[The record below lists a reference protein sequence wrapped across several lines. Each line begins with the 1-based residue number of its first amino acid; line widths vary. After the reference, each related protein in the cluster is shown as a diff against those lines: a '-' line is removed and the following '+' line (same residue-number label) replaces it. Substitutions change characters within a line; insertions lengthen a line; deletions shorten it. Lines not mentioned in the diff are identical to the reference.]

1 MVQIGWEI
9 LGSSW
14 SSCSKG
20 HALSTVEPIK
30 VQVLVYRLSR
40 TGGVK
45 GNEQEMEVQRQVRK
59 GNTGALLSTSEPF
72 ELIVNLT
79 QIRLPEVDP
88 AAR

>member
-1 MVQIGWEI
+1 M
-9 LGSSW
+9 
-14 SSCSKG
+14 
-20 HALSTVEPIK
+20 
-30 VQVLVYRLSR
+30 
-40 TGGVK
+40 K